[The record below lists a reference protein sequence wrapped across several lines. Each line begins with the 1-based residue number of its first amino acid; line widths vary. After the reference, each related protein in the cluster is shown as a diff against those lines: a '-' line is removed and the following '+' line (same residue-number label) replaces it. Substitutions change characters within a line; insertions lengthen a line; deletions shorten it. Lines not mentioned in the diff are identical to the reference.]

1 MPVSI
6 IALLLTLTAFV
17 ATADPAAAGGKHRM
31 TLAPVDGGSDYYARF
46 HNELPASASYFP
58 IGVWFES
65 VVSQADVNQ
74 DRAAGLNLYVVLT
87 ANSNLSLVQ
96 ANGMRTLLQQDEWR
110 NNAPARASPA
120 ASGWVLGD
128 EIDMQLSPAAGYA
141 SLNQILGSLPADRRL
156 RYSNYGKG
164 VSFWLTDAEAARYVN
179 DFQNVVSD
187 DNYWF
192 TDENICAGT
201 EGGQLIAG
209 GADLSPAE
217 CHRAANYGATV
228 RRLRALESP
237 AASKP
242 VWAVVELGHPAS
254 EDDWPTITPAQVRAA
269 VWQSLIAGARG
280 IVYFNHSFGGPHQ
293 TQHILRDGTAAGSP
307 YAPIRSVVTATDR
320 QIEGLARVLNSPTV
334 TSGWSQGSGTTAMAK
349 WEAAKTSG
357 KKRCK
362 SKKGKCK
369 KKSGKRRLYVFAGSA
384 GGQVEGRFRVPCVGD
399 TRASV
404 VDEHRTVPVR
414 NGSFRDNF
422 ADGNA
427 IHIYRI
433 DRGSRCGSA
442 RLAAAPQAP
451 SPVVRAPATSAEE
464 VPWVTIVII
473 AAVAGVLVG
482 GFVRWGVTRRRMRRP
497 SRARRAQHLGAR

>member
-1 MPVSI
+1 LPVSI

-31 TLAPVDGGSDYYARF
+31 TLAPVDGGSGYYARF

-96 ANGMRTLLQQDEWR
+96 ANGMRTLLQQEEWT
-110 NNAPARASPA
+110 NNTPARASPA
-120 ASGWVLGD
+120 VSGWVLGD
-128 EIDMQLSPAAGYA
+128 EIDMQLAPAAGYA

-201 EGGQLIAG
+201 EGGQLVAG

-242 VWAVVELGHPAS
+242 VWAFVELGHPAS

-293 TQHILRDGTAAGSP
+293 TQHILREGTGAGSP
-307 YAPIRSVVTATDR
+307 YAAIRSVVTATDR
-320 QIEGLARVLNSPTV
+320 QIQGLARVLNSPTV
-334 TSGWSQGSGTTAMAK
+334 TSGWSQGPGTTAMVK
-349 WEAAKTSG
+349 WDKG
-357 KKRCK
+357 HKRCTSQRK
-362 SKKGKCK
+362 TGRCK
-369 KKSGKRRLYVFAGSA
+369 KTKGHLYVFTGSA
-384 GGQVEGRFRVPCVGD
+384 GSSVTGRFSLPCVG
-399 TRASV
+399 RAKAV
-404 VDEHRTVPVR
+404 VVGENRAIRIRRGTFSD
-414 NGSFRDNF
+414 GF

-433 DRGSRCGSA
+433 KGGSTCGLA
-442 RLAAAPQAP
+442 RTGKR
-451 SPVVRAPATSAEE
+451 S
-464 VPWVTIVII
+464 
-473 AAVAGVLVG
+473 G
-482 GFVRWGVTRRRMRRP
+482 G
-497 SRARRAQHLGAR
+497 

>member
-31 TLAPVDGGSDYYARF
+31 TRAPVDGGSDYYARF

-228 RRLRALESP
+228 RRLRALEQP
-237 AASKP
+237 GGIEAG
-242 VWAVVELGHPAS
+242 LGGR
-254 EDDWPTITPAQVRAA
+254 RA
-269 VWQSLIAGARG
+269 
-280 IVYFNHSFGGPHQ
+280 
-293 TQHILRDGTAAGSP
+293 
-307 YAPIRSVVTATDR
+307 
-320 QIEGLARVLNSPTV
+320 
-334 TSGWSQGSGTTAMAK
+334 
-349 WEAAKTSG
+349 
-357 KKRCK
+357 
-362 SKKGKCK
+362 
-369 KKSGKRRLYVFAGSA
+369 
-384 GGQVEGRFRVPCVGD
+384 
-399 TRASV
+399 
-404 VDEHRTVPVR
+404 
-414 NGSFRDNF
+414 
-422 ADGNA
+422 
-427 IHIYRI
+427 
-433 DRGSRCGSA
+433 
-442 RLAAAPQAP
+442 
-451 SPVVRAPATSAEE
+451 
-464 VPWVTIVII
+464 
-473 AAVAGVLVG
+473 
-482 GFVRWGVTRRRMRRP
+482 RP
-497 SRARRAQHLGAR
+497 SGQRG

>member
-17 ATADPAAAGGKHRM
+17 ATADPAGGGGKHRM
-31 TLAPVDGGSDYYARF
+31 TLAPVDGGSGYYARF
-46 HNELPASASYFP
+46 HNGLPASASYFP

-74 DRAAGLNLYVVLT
+74 DRSAGLNLYVVLT

-96 ANGMRTLLQQDEWR
+96 TNGMRTFLQQEEWR

-128 EIDMQLSPAAGYA
+128 EFDMQLSPAAGYA
-141 SLNQILGSLPADRRL
+141 SLNEILGSLPADRRL

-179 DFQNVVSD
+179 DFEDVVSD

-192 TDENICAGT
+192 TDENICSGT
-201 EGGQLIAG
+201 EGGQLVGG

-228 RRLRALESP
+228 RRLRGLENP
-237 AASKP
+237 ASSKP
-242 VWAVVELGHPAS
+242 VWAFVELGHPAS

-293 TQHILRDGTAAGSP
+293 TQHILREGTSAGSP
-307 YAPIRSVVTATDR
+307 YAPIRSAVTATDR
-320 QIEGLARVLNSPTV
+320 QIQGLARVLNSPTV
-334 TSGWSQGSGTTAMAK
+334 SSGWSQGPGTTAMVK
-349 WEAAKTSG
+349 WDRG
-357 KKRCK
+357 HKRCA
-362 SKKGKCK
+362 SKRKRKCK
-369 KKSGKRRLYVFAGSA
+369 KTNGHLYLFAGSA
-384 GGQVEGRFRVPCVGD
+384 GSSVTGRFSLPCVG
-399 TRASV
+399 RAKAV
-404 VDEHRTVPVR
+404 VVGENRAIRVR
-414 NGSFRDNF
+414 RGTFSDGF
-422 ADGNA
+422 ANGNA

-433 DRGSRCGSA
+433 KGGSTCGLPREGRRSA
-442 RLAAAPQAP
+442 
-451 SPVVRAPATSAEE
+451 
-464 VPWVTIVII
+464 
-473 AAVAGVLVG
+473 G
-482 GFVRWGVTRRRMRRP
+482 
-497 SRARRAQHLGAR
+497 